1 MHKRYISPVNWL
13 VPSLD
18 ARWLEPLALV
28 NLFAL
33 VAAESW
39 YASSYVNLATSDLE
53 AVALSAV
60 YKGPTVLLQGF
71 IC

>member
-33 VAAESW
+33 VAADL
-39 YASSYVNLATSDLE
+39 LALVVADLL
-53 AVALSAV
+53 A
-60 YKGPTVLLQGF
+60 
-71 IC
+71 